1 MGEHIPRRNNHLIQ
15 IWLSKFLKL
24 VFYGHQVLFE
34 EIRKMAGTLS
44 YFLSVLNL
52 NISSLEQ
59 QADYIQTMINEK
71 KALLIVA
78 ERYKTIFYKL
88 HLDVINTVWQLN
100 YVGHETFIQT
110 HQSNLDN
117 IQDRIRAAKASLQ
130 CRCFLLQAISF
141 LHGIWETYQ
150 GIYTR

>member
-1 MGEHIPRRNNHLIQ
+1 
-15 IWLSKFLKL
+15 
-24 VFYGHQVLFE
+24 
-34 EIRKMAGTLS
+34 
-44 YFLSVLNL
+44 
-52 NISSLEQ
+52 
-59 QADYIQTMINEK
+59 MINEK

-130 CRCFLLQAISF
+130 CRCFLLQAMSF